1 MAKKMGER
9 SSVLGFLAWF
19 TGVVVSLAVAFGL
32 INGTLGLPWWLG
44 GESAAGMWLVMAVGW
59 VVLITTLVGAVMA
72 ILRR

>member
-1 MAKKMGER
+1 MAKQNTGHG
-9 SSVLGFLAWF
+9 VLGFLAWF

-44 GESAAGMWLVMAVGW
+44 GASAAGIFLVQAVGW
-59 VVLITTLVGAVMA
+59 IVLITTLISAVMA